1 MRVEAPWP
9 NYDTMTVG
17 QVLDRLTGTDQ
28 TTRAMVRLYEE
39 THKNRRGVL
48 RATE

>member
-1 MRVEAPWP
+1 M
-9 NYDTMTVG
+9 NVG
-17 QVLDRLTGTDQ
+17 EVLDRLTGTDG

-39 THKNRRGVL
+39 THKNRKGVL